1 MKYLSDTEILNW
13 NRRLEKSDYSVY
25 PISNVRSGHPDIIF
39 RQKINYSSNPGYTG
53 YNNPMGD
60 QLVETMDPF
69 IRYDFTFSIAFN
81 RKETFHDLFAKLAK
95 EPFGTKSTYR
105 PSTVRDDKDIKV
117 LDIPFN
123 DGVIESKEESTHMV
137 YEKEYIRFTIHFAG
151 KLGSIMAYVS
161 YLEDAINFFSEIW
174 GYNEDGTEVCLLTYP
189 IGMIVSLPE
198 DKSKDYLVLDY
209 KYRKLDGKYN
219 IDFVVSEMMNSK
231 GTVIKYGEIYTFRE
245 SELCYSRNSRIDDI
259 LN

>member
-13 NRRLEKSDYSVY
+13 NRRLERSDYAVY

-39 RQKINYSSNPGYTG
+39 RQKINNGYS
-53 YNNPMGD
+53 PMSE
-60 QLVETMDPF
+60 QLVETIDPY
-69 IRYDFTFSIAFN
+69 IRYDFTFSIASN
-81 RKETFHDLFAKLAK
+81 RKETFLDLFEKLSK
-95 EPFGTKSTYR
+95 ESFGTKSIYR
-105 PSTVRDDKDIKV
+105 DQKSEKVMDIKFS
-117 LDIPFN
+117 DE
-123 DGVIESKEESTHMV
+123 VIESKEENTHMV

-174 GYNEDGTEVCLLTYP
+174 GYNEDGTEVCLLKYP
-189 IGMIVSLPE
+189 IGTIVSKPS
-198 DKSKDYLVLDY
+198 DKSIDYLVLDY

-219 IDFVVSEMMNSK
+219 IDFVASEMMNAK
-231 GTVIKYGEIYTFRE
+231 GSVITYGEIYTFRE